1 MPENNRYKSKILRG
15 IKMLL
20 ASFLTEKGCFVKV
33 QLTENTYF
41 GYSREIEYVAAL
53 AGILGDNLD
62 GRACREVFGEE
73 FVTKFR
79 KRHRELAEVIN
90 TMFLG
95 GLEILECLMDYDME
109 KAGITQLDMK
119 KYRTYMES
127 LPKEK
132 FVRQFFGYGMS
143 EEEVME
149 ACKNEEFLAACM
161 DDKKIFMSSFVNL
174 KRIVHRREEFF
185 DLYFAALED
194 VKTPELEAHLD
205 NYEKLLPR
213 MQNELLEKTELM
225 DSVALCE
232 DLMGKE
238 FSEKHSFS
246 LHAFIPVCMLP
257 RNTVTYYEKH
267 QYTLY
272 SEKRMVSRQKAL
284 GVLKVVSDETRLRII
299 DILSEMGKA
308 NGKYLVKKLHV
319 SPSTVSHHMDLLID
333 CGIAKEEKNGNSKEY
348 SISYHD
354 AENFIHELEGIILK
368 NKDYV

>member
-1 MPENNRYKSKILRG
+1 M
-15 IKMLL
+15 
-20 ASFLTEKGCFVKV
+20 
-33 QLTENTYF
+33 TENTYF

-62 GRACREVFGEE
+62 GRACREVYGEE
-73 FVTKFR
+73 FVAAFR
-79 KRHRELAEVIN
+79 KKHRELAEIVN
-90 TMFLG
+90 TMYLG

-109 KAGITQLDMK
+109 KANVTQLDMSV
-119 KYRTYMES
+119 YRTYLES

-132 FVRQFFGYGMS
+132 FIRQFFGYGIS
-143 EEEVME
+143 EEEAIK
-149 ACKNEEFLAACM
+149 ACQDEEMLASFM

-205 NYEKLLPR
+205 NYEMLLPR
-213 MQNELLEKTELM
+213 MQNELSKKTELM
-225 DSVALCE
+225 DSVTLCE
-232 DLMGKE
+232 HIMGRA
-238 FSEKHSFS
+238 FSEKYHFA
-246 LHAFIPVCMLP
+246 LHAFVPVCMLP

-272 SEKRMVSRQKAL
+272 SEKRLLSRQKAL

-299 DILSEMGKA
+299 DILSEMGKV
-308 NGKYLVKKLHV
+308 NGKFLVQKLHV

-333 CGIAKEEKNGNSKEY
+333 CGIAKEEKNRNSKDY
-348 SISYHD
+348 SINYSD

-368 NKDYV
+368 NKDYI

>member
-1 MPENNRYKSKILRG
+1 M
-15 IKMLL
+15 
-20 ASFLTEKGCFVKV
+20 KV
-33 QLTENTYF
+33 QLTEDTYF

-73 FVTKFR
+73 YVARLR
-79 KRHRELAEVIN
+79 KKHRELAEIVN

-95 GLEILECLMDYDME
+95 GLEILECLMDYDLE
-109 KAGITQLDMK
+109 KYGAGKFDLK
-119 KYRTYMES
+119 AYRSYMEG
-127 LPKEK
+127 LPKER
-132 FVRQFFGYGMS
+132 FARQFFGYGMS
-143 EEEVME
+143 EEEAAE
-149 ACKNEEFLAACM
+149 AVQNEEFLAQCM
-161 DDKKIFMSSFVNL
+161 DEKKIFMSSFVNL

-185 DLYFAALED
+185 DLYFEALED

-205 NYEKLLPR
+205 RYEKLLPR
-213 MQNELLEKTELM
+213 LQAELLEKTELM
-225 DSVALCE
+225 DSFKICE
-232 DLMGKE
+232 ELMGKE
-238 FSEKHSFS
+238 FSEKYDFR

-272 SEKRMVSRQKAL
+272 SEKRMISRQKAL
-284 GVLKVVSDETRLRII
+284 GVLKVVADETRLRII

-319 SPSTVSHHMDLLID
+319 APSTVSHHMDLLID
-333 CGIAKEEKNGNSKEY
+333 CGIVNEEKNGNTKEY
-348 SISYHD
+348 SIAYKD
-354 AENFIHELEGIILK
+354 AENFICELEGIMLK

>member
-1 MPENNRYKSKILRG
+1 M
-15 IKMLL
+15 
-20 ASFLTEKGCFVKV
+20 KV

-73 FVTKFR
+73 FVVKFR
-79 KRHRELAEVIN
+79 KKHRELAEIIN

-109 KAGITQLDMK
+109 KYGVEQLELNA
-119 KYRTYMES
+119 YRAYMES

-132 FVRQFFGYGMS
+132 FVRQFFGYGIS
-143 EEEVME
+143 EEEAIAAVN
-149 ACKNEEFLAACM
+149 NEEVLAACM

-174 KRIVHRREEFF
+174 KRIVHRREEYF
-185 DLYFAALED
+185 DLYYAALED

-205 NYEKLLPR
+205 NYERLLPKL
-213 MQNELLEKTELM
+213 QDQLLEKTELM
-225 DSVALCE
+225 DSVKLCE
-232 DLMGKE
+232 ELMGKE
-238 FSEKHSFS
+238 FSQKYNFT

-272 SEKRMVSRQKAL
+272 SEKRMLSRQKAL

-319 SPSTVSHHMDLLID
+319 SPSTVSHHMELLID
-333 CGIAKEEKNGNSKEY
+333 CGIAREEKNGNSKDY
-348 SISYHD
+348 SISYSD
-354 AENFIHELEGIILK
+354 AENFIRELEGIILK

>member
-1 MPENNRYKSKILRG
+1 M
-15 IKMLL
+15 
-20 ASFLTEKGCFVKV
+20 KV
-33 QLTENTYF
+33 QLTEDTYF
-41 GYSREIEYVAAL
+41 GYSREIEYVAAV

-73 FVTKFR
+73 FIAKFR
-79 KRHRELAEVIN
+79 KKHRELAEIVN

-95 GLEILECLMDYDME
+95 GLEILECLMDYDMQ
-109 KAGITQLDMK
+109 KYGVDRLDMNA
-119 KYRTYMES
+119 YRVYMES

-132 FVRQFFGYGMS
+132 FLRQFFGYGIS
-143 EEEVME
+143 EEEATE
-149 ACKNEEFLAACM
+149 AVRNEEVLAACM

-174 KRIVHRREEFF
+174 KRIVHRREEYF
-185 DLYFAALED
+185 DLYYAALED

-205 NYEKLLPR
+205 NYEKMLPR
-213 MQNELLEKTELM
+213 LQEEILQKTELM
-225 DSVALCE
+225 DSTKLCE
-232 DLMGKE
+232 ELMRKE
-238 FSEKHSFS
+238 FSRKYDFA

-257 RNTVTYYEKH
+257 RNTVTYYGKH

-272 SEKRMVSRQKAL
+272 SEKRMESRQKAL

-333 CGIAKEEKNGNSKEY
+333 CGIAREEKKGNSKEY
-348 SISYHD
+348 SISYED
-354 AENFIHELEGIILK
+354 AENFIRELEGIILK
-368 NKDYV
+368 NKDYI

>member
-1 MPENNRYKSKILRG
+1 M
-15 IKMLL
+15 
-20 ASFLTEKGCFVKV
+20 KV
-33 QLTENTYF
+33 QLNEDTYF

-62 GRACREVFGEE
+62 GRVCREVYGEE
-73 FVTKFR
+73 FVTKIR
-79 KRHRELAEVIN
+79 KKHRELAEIIN

-95 GLEILECLMDYDME
+95 GLEILECLMDYE
-109 KAGITQLDMK
+109 KETLDMK
-119 KYRTYMES
+119 EYRTYMEN

-132 FVRQFFGYGMS
+132 FLRQFFGYGVS
-143 EEEVME
+143 EEEAIKAVQ
-149 ACKNEEFLAACM
+149 NEEILAACM
-161 DDKKIFMSSFVNL
+161 DDKKIVMSSFVNL
-174 KRIVHRREEFF
+174 KRIVHRREEYF

-194 VKTPELEAHLD
+194 IKTPELEAHLD

-213 MQNELLEKTELM
+213 LQADILEKTELM
-225 DSVALCE
+225 DSVKVCE
-232 DLMGKE
+232 TLMGKE
-238 FSEKHSFS
+238 FSENHDFK
-246 LHAFIPVCMLP
+246 LHAFVPVCMLP
-257 RNTVTYYEKH
+257 RNTVTYYGTH

-272 SEKRMVSRQKAL
+272 SENRMISRQKAL

-333 CGIAKEEKNGNSKEY
+333 CGVVKEEKNGNTKDY
-348 SISYHD
+348 SISYHE
-354 AENFIHELEGIILK
+354 AENFIRELEGIILK

>member
-1 MPENNRYKSKILRG
+1 M
-15 IKMLL
+15 
-20 ASFLTEKGCFVKV
+20 KV

-73 FVTKFR
+73 FVAKFR
-79 KRHRELAEVIN
+79 KKHRELAEIIN

-109 KAGITQLDMK
+109 KYGAEQLDMK
-119 KYRTYMES
+119 AYRAYMES
-127 LPKEK
+127 LPKDK
-132 FVRQFFGYGMS
+132 FARQFFGYGMS
-143 EEEVME
+143 EEEAKE
-149 ACKNEEFLAACM
+149 AVEKEEVLAACM
-161 DDKKIFMSSFVNL
+161 DEKKIFMSSFVNL
-174 KRIVHRREEFF
+174 KRIVHRREEYF

-205 NYEKLLPR
+205 NYERLLPR
-213 MQNELLEKTELM
+213 LQAELLEKTELM
-225 DSVALCE
+225 DSVKICE
-232 DLMGKE
+232 ELMGKE
-238 FSEKHSFS
+238 FSNDHNFS
-246 LHAFIPVCMLP
+246 LHAFVPVCMLP

-272 SEKRMVSRQKAL
+272 SEKRMISRQKAL

-333 CGIAKEEKNGNSKEY
+333 CGIVREEKNGNAKDY
-348 SISYHD
+348 SISYND
-354 AENFIHELEGIILK
+354 AENFIRELEGIILK
-368 NKDYV
+368 NKDYI